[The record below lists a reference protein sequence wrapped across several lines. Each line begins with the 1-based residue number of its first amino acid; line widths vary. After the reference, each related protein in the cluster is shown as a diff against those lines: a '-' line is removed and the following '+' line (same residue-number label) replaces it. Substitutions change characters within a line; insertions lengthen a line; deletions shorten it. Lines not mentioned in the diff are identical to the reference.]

1 MSRIFRLTSRN
12 LSRIMTEENISHL
25 PNYSYMQPNF
35 FPYFNTPIFIQNNAS
50 SVSANMAHN
59 DQMDRPLLDEI
70 SNLLKIYPESTVL
83 PLRDAILYRLNLLE
97 DQRRRTKRNLGVN
110 DTWMLESIDSFF
122 NVQKRQLV
130 DKLLPVLVHLRENS
144 GKIILPQISFDSLT
158 KTLCFTGETKLSTPT
173 TTVEHPNPV
182 TAQSLDGYRKFQENT
197 AQRRRSAIFKS
208 WYDSHSDFPY
218 PNRETVQELAKLASC
233 TEEQV
238 KKWFANHRSR
248 NSNTMRMAEI
258 IRERRKR
265 DFGEEIA
272 EEHCTKKSR
281 FSDDSNSCSS

>member
-1 MSRIFRLTSRN
+1 
-12 LSRIMTEENISHL
+12 
-25 PNYSYMQPNF
+25 MQPSF

-50 SVSANMAHN
+50 SVSANMGNN
-59 DQMDRPLLDEI
+59 DQTDRPLLDEI

-110 DTWMLESIDSFF
+110 DTWMLESIDNFF

-130 DKLLPVLVHLRENS
+130 EKLLPVLVHLRENS
-144 GKIILPQISFDSLT
+144 GKIILPQISFDTLT
-158 KTLCFTGETKLSTPT
+158 KTLCFTGETKLTTTTTAATSPQLEHLHHPTYTPT
-173 TTVEHPNPV
+173 AHQHPLN
-182 TAQSLDGYRKFQENT
+182 AQSLDGYRKFQENT

-218 PNRETVQELAKLASC
+218 PNRETVQELAKMANC

-281 FSDDSNSCSS
+281 YSDDSNSCSS